1 MKTDQQSNAEHKRLR
16 FEALGRLIDASPVVI
31 FMWRI
36 EPGHWPVE
44 VVSANV
50 QELLGYS
57 AEDFTSGRVSW
68 PGITHPED
76 VPRLEQEVK
85 DLLAAGRDEWS
96 QQYRL
101 LTKDGKPIWVEDWNR
116 IVQDAAGKAPHIQA
130 LVINITE
137 RKRAEEE
144 LRQSEKRYRTLF
156 ESSHD
161 AIMTLE
167 PPSWRFTAG
176 NPATVSM
183 FKAASEKEFI
193 SLGPWELSPER
204 QPDERPSAGKAKEMI
219 ETAMREGSH
228 FFEWRH
234 VRIGGEEFPA
244 TVLLTRMDI
253 GGKTILQATV
263 RDITVAKQLTEDLCE
278 KNIMLDQMVAQLRKL
293 ALEVTQTE
301 ERERK
306 RLALL
311 LHDDI
316 QQLLAAATM
325 KISLI
330 DRNAS
335 SEEHDW
341 MVRSALALIGE
352 ALNSSR
358 SLATELYP
366 PVLINGGFLPG
377 VRWLTEWMKER
388 HGLTVELSGE
398 EIEGVS
404 SNLSMLLFRGVREL
418 LFNVVK
424 HAGVKTVSVAVNQ
437 PDAKAIQVVIIDHGV
452 GCTGNHAKDLSTCRG
467 LGLLHL
473 RERLANIGGSLDVAS
488 VPGQGTTVSITVPR
502 G

>member
-1 MKTDQQSNAEHKRLR
+1 MKAEQQSDAEHKRL
-16 FEALGRLIDASPVVI
+16 EAMGTLIDGSPVVI
-31 FMWRI
+31 FLWRI
-36 EPGHWPVE
+36 EQGHWPVE
-44 VVSANV
+44 VVSASV
-50 QELLGYS
+50 QGLLGYTP
-57 AEDFTSGRVSW
+57 EDFTSGRVSW

-76 VPRLEQEVK
+76 VSRLEQEVK
-85 DLLAAGRDEWS
+85 ALLAAGRDEWA

-101 LTKDGKPIWVEDWNR
+101 IAKDGKPIWVEDWNR
-116 IVQDAAGKAPHIQA
+116 VVQDAAGKATHIQA
-130 LVINITE
+130 LVIDITE
-137 RKRAEEE
+137 RRGAAEA
-144 LRQSEKRYRTLF
+144 LRQSEERYRTLF

-167 PPSWRFTAG
+167 PPSWRFAAG

-183 FKAASEKEFI
+183 FKAASEKEVI

-204 QPDERPSAGKAKEMI
+204 QPDGRPSAEKAKEMI

-263 RDITVAKQLTEDLCE
+263 RDITVAKQLTEELRE
-278 KNIMLDQMVAQLRKL
+278 KNVMLDHKVSQLRQL
-293 ALEVTQTE
+293 ALELTQTE

-306 RLALL
+306 RLAVL
-311 LHDDI
+311 LHDDV
-316 QQLLAAATM
+316 QQFLAAASM

-330 DRNAS
+330 DQHAS
-335 SEEHDW
+335 SEEHGR
-341 MVRSALALIGE
+341 MVRSALDLIGA

-358 SLATELYP
+358 SLATDLYP
-366 PVLINGGFLPG
+366 PAMINGGFLPG
-377 VRWLTEWMKER
+377 LRCLAERMKER
-388 HGLTVELSGE
+388 YGLTVELSGE
-398 EIEGVS
+398 EMAGMS
-404 SNLSMLLFRGVREL
+404 SELSMLLFRGVREL

-424 HAGVKTVSVAVNQ
+424 HAGVKTASVAVNQ
-437 PDAKAIQVVIIDHGV
+437 PDAKAIQVVVTDHGV
-452 GCTGNHAKDLSTCRG
+452 GFPGNHTKVLSTCRG
-467 LGLLHL
+467 LGMFHL

-488 VPGQGTTVSITVPR
+488 VPGRGTTVSVTVPI